1 MKYQSGEL
9 VNPKEDD
16 PTFETYSEA
25 FKHVLHSSDLS
36 PQGIWTGQEDG
47 SELVAI
53 VWEGASYRQ

>member
-1 MKYQSGEL
+1 MRYQPGEL

-16 PTFETYSEA
+16 PTFNTYSEA
-25 FKHVLHSSDLS
+25 FKHVQSKSDLS

-53 VWEGASYRQ
+53 IWEGMAYRQ